1 MSLKNLQAM
10 FNPQRIAVIGAS
22 EDAASIGFHLFRN
35 LVGKGYTGI
44 VHPVTEK
51 AKGVQGVEAYPR
63 VIDIPHPVDLA
74 LVATEPEKLDGVLD
88 DCALKGVK
96 GISILTPDLTSRLRK
111 PKPLLDK
118 IIRLPASSGCR
129 VLGPESLGFQRP
141 ANNLNASLYPD
152 LAQEGNIAF
161 ISESG
166 IFASSFLENAI
177 AKRVGF
183 SYFVS
188 LGSKLDINI
197 ADTIDFLG
205 SDRSTRAI
213 FLFVQTIN
221 NGRQFMTAVRNAAR
235 TKPVVVIKPGKTDF
249 VSYLSLADAD
259 PLSEEDLVYD
269 AVFKRA
275 GCLRVASIPD
285 LLYMVETIAKQNRPR
300 DKRLMIISNCIAPA
314 EMAMDVLRV
323 MDGRAAAPD
332 PAMLQLVSEGLGL
345 THTLANPCYLLAT
358 GNPDAYKLAM
368 ENCLTESG
376 VDGLL
381 VIYQPYPGIDAG
393 SIARTIVATFL
404 ANPRIPV
411 FATWLGR
418 DGGASEIDFLNS
430 NGIPTYDTPEQA
442 VKSFMYMYR
451 YDYNLKLLHETPET
465 LLKDFSPKT
474 DEAIAVINRCKN
486 EKRSIPNDAER
497 IAILKAYGIPAAE
510 SKLITTEKEALLWA
524 NKLGYPLVMKIDS
537 LAMDC
542 LRRNDLTSVNLTCDE
557 DVQSCFR
564 QLQDRIAGS
573 DCPTFGI
580 RLQPMYR
587 RRGYELI
594 IGAHKTLSFG
604 SVISF
609 GLGGKYL
616 QAERD
621 YAIGLP
627 PLNQTLARRM
637 MEETRIYLFLQ
648 QQQPLQTALRR
659 LEEILVRFSQLV
671 VDLPQLGAIYM
682 NPIILTETD
691 CVVRDVV
698 MHLDRSLPEKYQ
710 WVKGDLCP
718 IHLSIPPYPFRYE
731 KDVTLP
737 SGTTIHIRPI
747 RGEDE
752 PALSRFFTSLSEE
765 TTYYRFGQRQP
776 NMPHATLA
784 RFCQVDYDRDLAF
797 IAVAGREREEIIAD
811 VRLNRF
817 ADLES
822 AEFSF
827 VVSDQWQGMGV
838 GRKLME
844 FCIALARDIGLKTL
858 LIEIMTSNVKMIRFG
873 YKHNFVRLPGNNDD
887 DMLEMQLAI
896 TENIS

>member
-1 MSLKNLQAM
+1 MSLKNLDAM

-22 EDAASIGFHLFRN
+22 EDETSIGCHLFRN
-35 LVGKGYTGI
+35 LVGKGYPGI

-51 AKGVQGVEAYPR
+51 AKGIQGVEAYPR

-74 LVATEPEKLDGVLD
+74 LVTTEPEKLDAALN
-88 DCALKGVK
+88 DCAQKGVK
-96 GISILTPDLTSRLRK
+96 GIAILTPDLTSRLH
-111 PKPLLDK
+111 PHKPLIDK
-118 IIRLPASSGCR
+118 IIKLPASSGCR
-129 VLGPESLGFQRP
+129 VLGPSSLGFLRP
-141 ANNLNASLYPD
+141 AMNLNASLHPD
-152 LAQEGNIAF
+152 MVQQGNIAF
-161 ISESG
+161 ISECG
-166 IFASSFLENAI
+166 IFASSFLETAI
-177 AKRVGF
+177 AKKVGF
-183 SYFVS
+183 SYFIS
-188 LGSKLDINI
+188 LGAKLDINI

-235 TKPVVVIKPGKTDF
+235 TKPVVVIKPGKADVVT
-249 VSYLSLADAD
+249 YLSLSDAD
-259 PLSEEDLVYD
+259 PLSEEDLVYE

-285 LLYMVETIAKQNRPR
+285 LLYLVETIAKQNRPR
-300 DKRLMIISNCIAPA
+300 DRRLMIISNCIAPA
-314 EMAMDVLRV
+314 EMAMDILQA
-323 MDGRAAAPD
+323 MDGRAANPAP
-332 PAMLQLVSEGLGL
+332 ATLQKITDGLGRNE
-345 THTLANPCYLLAT
+345 TLSNPCYLLAT
-358 GNPDAYKLAM
+358 GSAEAYRLAI
-368 ENCLTESG
+368 ETCLTDSE

-381 VIYQPYPGIDAG
+381 VIYQPYPGIDAD
-393 SIARTIVATFL
+393 SIAKTVVGAFL

-418 DGGASEIDFLNS
+418 ERRLAEIDFLNS
-430 NGIPTYDTPEQA
+430 SGIPTYDTPEQA

-451 YDYNLKLLHETPET
+451 YDYNLKLLQETPET
-465 LLKDFSPKT
+465 LLKDFSPKL
-474 DEAIAVINRCKN
+474 DDAIDVINRCKSAR
-486 EKRSIPNDAER
+486 RSVPTDEER
-497 IAILKAYGIPAAE
+497 ITILKSYGIPVAE
-510 SKLITTEKEALLWA
+510 SRLVASVDEALFWGK
-524 NKLGYPLVMKIDS
+524 KLGYPLVMKIDS
-537 LAMDC
+537 LAIDC
-542 LRRNDLTSVNLTCDE
+542 LRRNDITSVNLTGDE
-557 DVQSCFR
+557 EVHSCYL

-573 DCPTFGI
+573 DCSTSGI
-580 RLQPMYR
+580 RLQPMFR

-594 IGAHKTLSFG
+594 IGAHKTRSFG

-637 MEETRIYLFLQ
+637 MEETKIYLYLQ
-648 QQQPLQTALRR
+648 QQEQFLPGLRQ

-671 VDLPQLGAIYM
+671 IDLPQLGAIYM
-682 NPIILTETD
+682 NPIILTESE
-691 CVVRDVV
+691 CIVRDVV
-698 MHLDRSLPEKYQ
+698 MHLDRNLPEKYQ

-718 IHLSIPPYPFRYE
+718 VHLSIPPYPFRYE
-731 KDVTLP
+731 KDVVLP
-737 SGTTIHIRPI
+737 SGTMIHIRPI

-752 PALSRFFTSLSEE
+752 PALSRFFESLSPE
-765 TTYYRFGQRQP
+765 TTFYRFGQRQL
-776 NMPHATLA
+776 NMPHTTLA

-797 IAVAGREREEIIAD
+797 LAVAGKEEEEIIAD

-827 VVSDQWQGMGV
+827 VVADHWQGMGV

-844 FCIALARDIGLKTL
+844 FCIGLAGDIGVKTL
-858 LIEIMTSNVKMIRFG
+858 LMEIMTSNVKMIRFG
-873 YKHNFVRLPGNNDD
+873 YKFAFERLPGSSDD
-887 DMLEMQLAI
+887 DMLEMQRAI
-896 TENIS
+896 P